1 MITAISRP
9 LFIAMA
15 SCLLATASHAQ
26 LLYETRPDAEEGKL
40 LYGIIR
46 LQDIK
51 QDTSFKW
58 YAQTLQY
65 YKPNAALVAQL
76 KARAGQL
83 HYVLFTGTWC
93 HDSQAITPKYFA
105 CMEAAAL
112 PESALTIIATDR
124 DKKTIAGLHSAFGIL
139 NVPTLIVMKA
149 GKEVGRI
156 TEYGSTGL
164 PDAELADLL
173 SKLQ

>member
-1 MITAISRP
+1 
-9 LFIAMA
+9 MA
-15 SCLLATASHAQ
+15 SCLLAIASYAQ
-26 LLYETRPDAEEGKL
+26 VLHETRPDAEEGKL
-40 LYGIIR
+40 LFGIVS

-51 QDTSFKW
+51 RDTSFKW

-76 KARAGQL
+76 KAKVGQL

-105 CMEAAAL
+105 CMEAAGL
-112 PESALTIIATDR
+112 PDSALTIIATDR
-124 DKKTIAGLHSAFGIL
+124 DKKTVAGLHSAFGIV

-164 PDAELADLL
+164 PDAELAEMLG
-173 SKLQ
+173 KLQ

>member
-1 MITAISRP
+1 MITAISRS
-9 LFIAMA
+9 LFITTA
-15 SCLLATASHAQ
+15 SCLLAAASHAQ
-26 LLYETRPDAEEGKL
+26 ALHETRPDAEEGKL

-65 YKPNAALVAQL
+65 YKPNTALVAQL

-112 PESALTIIATDR
+112 PESAFTIVATDR
-124 DKKTIAGLHSAFGIL
+124 DKKAVAGLHSAFGISL
-139 NVPTLIVMKA
+139 VPTLIVMKA
-149 GKEVGRI
+149 GKEVARI

-164 PDAELADLL
+164 PDAELADILG
-173 SKLQ
+173 KLQ